1 MLKKM
6 GVLSPLGCE
15 PGWGAAFHNRGVTSV
30 GHRGETGVS
39 HISRP
44 FWRDLGV
51 SSIYKSV
58 LIPKVWFQKFLEYP
72 TLSGKRI
79 ISVKMIS
86 ATANRKLTPKK
97 EANA

>member
-1 MLKKM
+1 MDQA
-6 GVLSPLGCE
+6 GVPLFTTG
-15 PGWGAAFHNRGVTSV
+15 GVTSV

-51 SSIYKSV
+51 SSIYKSM
-58 LIPKVWFQKFLEYP
+58 LIPKVWFQRFLEYP

-86 ATANRKLTPKK
+86 ANRKLTPQK
-97 EANA
+97 EGNA